1 MGDEQKEVSEVK
13 ETKEVKAEGKK
24 SFLSENALEVITV
37 ILLGITA
44 LLTAWASYVGSI
56 HGGNQA
62 TNYATSNNLS
72 SDGNS
77 LYNAAVQT
85 LSQDMG
91 IWNTISSYE
100 VEILYAE
107 SDKDTAAIEA
117 NIWKLQWFCGDNLP
131 DNMAAAIGYDIE
143 KFSDGNNDTEEILA
157 WLKNEKAINS
167 PFTEEFMETYFN
179 EANAKLVEA
188 EKVIEQGKQDNANG
202 DKFSLVTVLYSVALF
217 MLGIVGVFK
226 NTTNK
231 KVVLAVS
238 VVCLLIAVIF
248 MATIPLPTSGGIFG

>member
-1 MGDEQKEVSEVK
+1 MDEKKEIKEEVK
-13 ETKEVKAEGKK
+13 EEAKEAKKTEGKK
-24 SFLSENALEVITV
+24 PLLSENALEVITV

-107 SDKDTAAIEA
+107 AAKDNAAIEA
-117 NIWKLQWFCGDNLP
+117 NIWKLQWFCEDNLP
-131 DNMAAAIGYDIE
+131 ENMAKAIGYDAV
-143 KFSDGNNDTEEILA
+143 KFPRLSCRAPEWHQPYLWHPWPSQKKWE
-157 WLKNEKAINS
+157 
-167 PFTEEFMETYFN
+167 
-179 EANAKLVEA
+179 
-188 EKVIEQGKQDNANG
+188 
-202 DKFSLVTVLYSVALF
+202 
-217 MLGIVGVFK
+217 VFQY
-226 NTTNK
+226 
-231 KVVLAVS
+231 
-238 VVCLLIAVIF
+238 
-248 MATIPLPTSGGIFG
+248 